1 MDIAERFATLE
12 GRMNVVETGVSN
24 FRSFQEESREF
35 YVEYRLDKQKRV
47 DAEAAALK
55 EAQDAAELAEKK
67 RWKRPEKIA
76 AVALLIT
83 VLTTFSAWFVPK
95 AWDFVVTDL
104 KIHQEWHEVHKTDVR
119 VTTENGRYITAER
132 R

>member
-12 GRMNVVETGVSN
+12 GRMNVVEKGVSN
-24 FRSFQEESREF
+24 FRLFQEESRDF
-35 YVEYRLDKQKRV
+35 YVEYRLDKQKREDV
-47 DAEAAALK
+47 EGAALK
-55 EAQDAAELAEKK
+55 EAQDATELAEKR

-76 AVALLIT
+76 AAALLIT

-104 KIHQEWHEVHKTDVR
+104 KIHQEWHEVHKSQLDHNLV
-119 VTTENGRYITAER
+119 VIPEEAEL
-132 R
+132 